1 MADLK
6 DKLKIRLHVYDI
18 DMAVTIDRKD
28 EEIYRR
34 AATLISEVI
43 GMYTEHYK
51 GLKSDKEIH
60 YMALVDIS
68 LRLMREQQRN
78 DVQPMLDI
86 LGSLNKEVEEVL
98 LEG

>member
-18 DMAVTIDRKD
+18 DMAVTIDRQD
-28 EEIYRR
+28 EELYRR
-34 AATLISEVI
+34 AAALITEVI
-43 GMYTEHYK
+43 GMYTDHYQ

-68 LRLMREQQRN
+68 LRLMREQKKN

-86 LGSLNKEVEEVL
+86 LEALNKEVEEVL
-98 LEG
+98 LEP